1 MKIKVKKSKEK
12 KRWISVNAL
21 QRKHVISHAVIKKLI
36 RNGYIDKDED
46 YTVTYTLHTTKY
58 LINFNSIGK
67 IIELVRNH
75 CDRNYRREY
84 W

>member
-1 MKIKVKKSKEK
+1 MHKTKEK
-12 KRWISVNAL
+12 KRWISVSAL
-21 QRKHVISHAVIKKLI
+21 KKKHVIGYTVIRKLI
-36 RNGYIDKDED
+36 RNKCIVEDED

-58 LINFNSIGK
+58 LINFNSIDK
-67 IIELVRNH
+67 IRELARKH